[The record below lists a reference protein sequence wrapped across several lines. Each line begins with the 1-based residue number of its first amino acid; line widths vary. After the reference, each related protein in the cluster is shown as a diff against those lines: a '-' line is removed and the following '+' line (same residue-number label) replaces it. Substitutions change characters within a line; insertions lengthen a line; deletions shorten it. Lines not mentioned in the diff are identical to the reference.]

1 MEVSD
6 MELDRTFELAV
17 VASWEDMVKPGDTCS
32 VHVEYEKQPDSPVS
46 SVMVWTIR
54 NRGYGTLVCRYSVA
68 PSNSAS
74 PSFEG
79 PPVHFANSYHSK
91 KLADTRDFVVRNQN
105 RFTRPADRSIH
116 GLVQIDCP
124 SQEDRS
130 DAAIWS
136 QAILTESAQTVWN

>member
-1 MEVSD
+1 
-6 MELDRTFELAV
+6 MELDRALELAV

-32 VHVEYEKQPDSPVS
+32 VHVEYQKQPDSPLS
-46 SVMVWTIR
+46 SVMVWTTR

-79 PPVHFANSYHSK
+79 SSVHFANSYHSR
-91 KLADTRDFVVRNQN
+91 KLADTLDFVMRNQN

-124 SQEDRS
+124 SPKDRS
-130 DAAIWS
+130 DAAAWS
-136 QAILTESAQTVWN
+136 RATLNGPAESDTR